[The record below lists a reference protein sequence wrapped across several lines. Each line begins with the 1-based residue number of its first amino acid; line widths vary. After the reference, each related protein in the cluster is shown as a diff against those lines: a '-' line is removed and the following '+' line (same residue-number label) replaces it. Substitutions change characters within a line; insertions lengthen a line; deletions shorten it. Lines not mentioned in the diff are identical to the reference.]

1 MCVMG
6 CVSCAAMV
14 AQTGSAKKKG
24 AGRDAPAEVVDRPV
38 RETLDLDMYSR
49 IRDEGFNRSRV
60 MEYASGLF
68 DDIGERLTG
77 SPAMT
82 RANEWTRAQLAAM
95 GCESAHLESWG
106 EFGMAW
112 TQVGAG
118 LELVKPDPAV
128 FLAQASPWSPA
139 TAGEVTAEVISVG
152 GMKEESEFAQWKGKL
167 RGKVILYGQGA
178 ENPEV
183 DPDKVP
189 LMEHYD
195 AAKLA
200 DLAKYPLKGDLIG
213 DFGPEQ
219 DNNFWRT
226 IFEGMAFK
234 EKVGKFFAAEG
245 AVAILVP
252 SGSGGV
258 LHDDTNSSLGWFVY
272 RPEHKQ
278 AIPEEVV
285 SDEAWDRMHR
295 LLEHKVPVSVK
306 LHIETEFG
314 GEHEQGYDTIAE
326 IPGTDPK
333 LQDEVVMVGGHLDSW
348 IAGTGATDNGAGAIV
363 AMEAMRI
370 LNALGVKPRR
380 TIRIG
385 LWSGEEEGVF
395 GSQGYV
401 EKHFATFHYSTD
413 PKDADVPLFVQP
425 MIALPTLK
433 PEAAKLDAYFNM
445 DNGTGKLLGVYA
457 EGNAGIAP
465 IFQQWMAPLK
475 DLGMTTVSQRNT
487 GGTDHVPFQMAGLP
501 GFQFIQDPRDYDSR
515 THHTN
520 LDTYEHLSEPDLKQ
534 AAVVEAIFLYDAAMR
549 DAMLPRSGL
558 PFIGTPDKPLEGL
571 YPDAVK

>member
-1 MCVMG
+1 M
-6 CVSCAAMV
+6 AAEN
-14 AQTGSAKKKG
+14 GSAKKKV
-24 AGRDAPAEVVDRPV
+24 AAPDASPSVVAQPAV
-38 RETLDLDMYSR
+38 ETLDLGMYSR
-49 IRDEGFNRSRV
+49 IRDEGINHSHV

-82 RANEWTRAQLAAM
+82 RANEWTRAQLATM
-95 GCESAHLESWG
+95 GCADAHLESWG

-112 TQVGAG
+112 TQIGAG
-118 LELVKPDPAV
+118 LEMVKPDPAV
-128 FLAQASPWSPA
+128 FLAQATPWSPA
-139 TAGEVTAEVISVG
+139 TQGAVTAEVIYVPG
-152 GMKEESEFAQWKGKL
+152 ITEESGLAQWKGKL
-167 RGKVILYGQGA
+167 KGKVILYGQGA

-183 DPDKVP
+183 DPDKLP

-200 DLAKYPLKGDLIG
+200 QIAQYPLSGDRIGDL
-213 DFGPEQ
+213 GPSQ
-219 DNNFWRT
+219 DMNFWRAV
-226 IFEGMAFK
+226 FKGFALK
-234 EKVGKFFAAEG
+234 EKVGKFFADEG

-285 SDEAWDRMHR
+285 SDEAWDRMNR
-295 LLEHKVPVSVK
+295 LLDHKVPVSVK
-306 LHIETEFG
+306 LHIDTMFG
-314 GEHEQGYDTIAE
+314 GDHEQGYDTIAE

-370 LNALGVKPRR
+370 LKALDVKPRR

-401 EKHFATFHYSTD
+401 EKHFATFHYSGD
-413 PKDADVPLFVQP
+413 AKDADVPLFLQP
-425 MIALPTLK
+425 MTAPPTLK
-433 PEAAKLDAYFNM
+433 PEGAKLDAYFNM
-445 DNGTGKLLGVYA
+445 DGGTGKPLGIYA
-457 EGNAGIAP
+457 EGNVGVGA

-475 DLGMTTVSQRNT
+475 DLGMTTVSEKNT

-501 GFQFIQDPRDYDSR
+501 GFQFIQDPRDYDAR

-534 AAVVEAIFLYDAAMR
+534 AAVVEAIFLYNAAMR
-549 DAMLPRSGL
+549 DAMLPRPDL
-558 PFIGTPDKPLEGL
+558 PFNNGSEKPLEGL